1 MEMEDPR
8 RAGRLKERALKDS
21 EKLKRNFQKIQR
33 KADEL
38 IVREELE
45 IEQNIKR
52 MQIEG
57 IIIKLVKHQF
67 EVKHHFVLFFCI
79 FTSTSQVTTTQMFP
93 MTSIAIIITQERVFL
108 K

>member
-1 MEMEDPR
+1 MEMEDPK
-8 RAGRLKERALKDS
+8 RAGKLKERALKDS

-38 IVREELE
+38 IIREELE

-57 IIIKLVKHQF
+57 IIIQLVKH
-67 EVKHHFVLFFCI
+67 
-79 FTSTSQVTTTQMFP
+79 
-93 MTSIAIIITQERVFL
+93 
-108 K
+108 